1 MSIYPLVALLVV
13 FAYYVLVNAANR
25 AGVLERHNMTLV
37 IGLIVMWRTRRGRT
51 FIERL
56 SGRGSR
62 AEVLR
67 VSLEEARKDIA
78 EARDRLERATS
89 TISATEGVRRYWGL
103 AIEARALKD
112 ERARRAEARGPED
125 RAQAEAGPE
134 DPRLATLKA
143 EMEVI
148 EASVPPDSRLH
159 ELLRA
164 ADLEEAELSLAAI
177 EADNRKRAGEAERD
191 ITRLEGLATKD
202 SEELEGLESKGES
215 RTMERQSRRRLVAW
229 KAYGTGSILFII
241 LVMGAMLTL
250 LIWQA
255 FVVVRVPPGVIK
267 PQQMLGL
274 PGINPVIPLWYGIA
288 GLVVAM
294 VFHELAHGVLARVG
308 KVPVKSL
315 GLLFLV
321 VPIGAFVEP
330 DEDVLAKADRMRR
343 ARVFAVGPMSNI
355 IVAALSVMVFAWV
368 FMAAL
373 EPAQEGV
380 VLNYIVDE
388 QELHIGNG
396 TTATER
402 TPASTAGLVPWSI
415 ITRMESLDG
424 PPIGPDGQNLSDI
437 REVGDFLDT
446 MERTQAGQTV
456 RVTWWHDG
464 TWSNATVTLWDRGQV
479 YPDEGYEGQGYIG
492 ASSRLISEVPAGEY
506 PSALAH
512 PRDYATG
519 ALGLRNITFL
529 YISLPF
535 TSPTLQP
542 APQGVTQAFR
552 VTGPLAGLGTTGF
565 WVLANLLYWVF
576 WLNLM
581 VGIFNAL
588 PAIPLD
594 GGYIFRDALSGV
606 WQRLRPTL
614 GAEGAERLAN
624 RVTGG
629 LSVLILGLILWQF
642 LGPYMGAALG
652 L

>member
-25 AGVLERHNMTLV
+25 AGVLERHNMSLV

-62 AEVLR
+62 AEVLK
-67 VSLEEARKDIA
+67 VSLEEASKDIA
-78 EARDRLERATS
+78 EARDRLDRASS
-89 TISATEGVRRYWGL
+89 TLSAAEGARRYWTL
-103 AIEARALKD
+103 ADESRALKE
-112 ERARRAEARGPED
+112 ERARRAEGRGPED
-125 RAQAEAGPE
+125 RALEEGGAEVE
-134 DPRLATLKA
+134 RLAVLKA
-143 EMEVI
+143 EMEAI
-148 EASVPPDSRLH
+148 EAGVPPDSRLY

-164 ADLEEAELSLAAI
+164 AEREEAERSLAAI
-177 EADNRKRAGEAERD
+177 EADSRKRAQEAERD
-191 ITRLEGLATKD
+191 IARLEERAK
-202 SEELEGLESKGES
+202 EEEGELGDLEAKGES
-215 RTMERQSRRRLVAW
+215 RTMERQSQRRLAAW
-229 KAYGTGSILFII
+229 KAYGTGSILFVI
-241 LVMGAMLTL
+241 LIMGAMLTL

-267 PQQMLGL
+267 PQQMLGI

-355 IVAALSVMVFAWV
+355 IVAAVSVMVFAWV

-380 VLNYIVDE
+380 VLNYIVEE

-402 TPASTAGLVPWSI
+402 TPAATAGLVPWSI

-424 PPIGPDGQNLSDI
+424 PPLGPNGQNGSDI
-437 REVGDFLDT
+437 REVDDFLDT

-464 TWSNATVTLWDRGQV
+464 EWHNATLTLWDRGQV
-479 YPDEGYEGQGYIG
+479 YPDEGFEGQGYIG
-492 ASSRLISEVPAGEY
+492 ASSRLITEVPAGEY
-506 PSALAH
+506 PAALAH
-512 PRDYATG
+512 PRDYAEG

-552 VTGPLAGLGTTGF
+552 VTGPLAGLGETGF
-565 WVLANLLYWVF
+565 WVLANLFYWVF

-606 WQRLRPTL
+606 WQRLRPEL
-614 GAEGAERLAN
+614 GSEGAERRAN
-624 RVTGG
+624 RVTGA
-629 LSVLILGLILWQF
+629 LSVLILALILWQF
-642 LGPYMGAALG
+642 IGPYMGAALG
-652 L
+652 M